1 MGLASFQDFCS
12 LKSFNFHIGTETPW
26 VFIKIYYHLDLHL
39 LWVLMFV
46 VLHIHAMISILTAW
60 STVMEAIGK
69 LFLDSQGWS
78 YSAQVGMRIKL
89 RLFVRA
95 VSALDH
101 WAFFPP
107 TYTNILKNRF
117 FKLLTL
123 ITVIFKSLRNFWFT
137 KTLRK
142 SPFPS
147 NCMPFTCLCFLYF
160 LLIYEA
166 VLIISI
172 MWDFLLD
179 NHNCSDLKV
188 AAAKLMKKRAV
199 KPYEIIYVTMFIWKC
214 CIIKT
219 EMCRN

>member
-1 MGLASFQDFCS
+1 ME
-12 LKSFNFHIGTETPW
+12 LKLPECLLRYTIILTYICCGFLCLLFY
-26 VFIKIYYHLDLHL
+26 IYMLWYPSSQLDLQLWKL
-39 LWVLMFV
+39 LGSCSW
-46 VLHIHAMISILTAW
+46 ILR
-60 STVMEAIGK
+60 
-69 LFLDSQGWS
+69 GWS